1 MEGDKKRAL
10 SGAERQAKYAKAN
23 KEKVALNEAKKNF
36 NISKLKQADP
46 DKAKLLREAARRRK
60 QAQRLREKEA
70 TKENVAENEDEN
82 PDILEA
88 DNTFDTEDTRGTKR
102 RDRSLERGTDI
113 VVLGVNNVNSPGPS
127 RQSFEGGRQKRK
139 NMKDKNQSIQELK
152 KENQELINIQNR
164 HDDELAELDIKLSET
179 EHELIK
185 YKDRVKEL
193 QWFIKT

>member
-88 DNTFDTEDTRGTKR
+88 DKTFDTEDTRGTKR

-113 VVLGVNNVNSPGPS
+113 V
-127 RQSFEGGRQKRK
+127 GRY
-139 NMKDKNQSIQELK
+139 SSHSWL
-152 KENQELINIQNR
+152 
-164 HDDELAELDIKLSET
+164 
-179 EHELIK
+179 
-185 YKDRVKEL
+185 
-193 QWFIKT
+193 